1 MKFTKRERGVG
12 EWRTEGWREGQ
23 GGLEGER
30 ERKGEKRAAATV
42 VVTRWFA
49 STALFRAYTSPVA
62 AKCREIVILQSQREF
77 TLAAGEI

>member
-1 MKFTKRERGVG
+1 M
-12 EWRTEGWREGQ
+12 WRTEGWREGQ
-23 GGLEGER
+23 GERKGER
-30 ERKGEKRAAATV
+30 EREKRAAMVVVVV

>member
-1 MKFTKRERGVG
+1 MAHGRVARRTGRFGGGER
-12 EWRTEGWREGQ
+12 
-23 GGLEGER
+23 ER
-30 ERKGEKRAAATV
+30 ERKGEKRAAAAV

>member
-1 MKFTKRERGVG
+1 MRMRTIAYRDARVKFREREWVASGV
-12 EWRTEGWREGQ
+12 RFVGWLARRK
-23 GGLEGER
+23 ER
-30 ERKGEKRAAATV
+30 EKRA
-42 VVTRWFA
+42 VTRWSA

>member
-1 MKFTKRERGVG
+1 MAHGRVAR
-12 EWRTEGWREGQ
+12 RTGRF
-23 GGLEGER
+23 GGKR
-30 ERKGEKRAAATV
+30 ERKGEKRAAA

>member
-1 MKFTKRERGVG
+1 MWASGARKGGEKDREVWRG
-12 EWRTEGWREGQ
+12 
-23 GGLEGER
+23 GER
-30 ERKGEKRAAATV
+30 ERKGEKRAAAAV

>member
-1 MKFTKRERGVG
+1 MWASGARKSG
-12 EWRTEGWREGQ
+12 EKDREG
-23 GGLEGER
+23 
-30 ERKGEKRAAATV
+30 ERKGEKRAAAAAV